1 MAIVEV
7 DVDID
12 TPSAILIPY
21 AIMTAI
27 LICVHLF
34 SLILATRLLP
44 ELEAYINNPNLNLP
58 LPVTKGHSWPVQLV
72 WYLSNIVGVVLF
84 LVELIFV
91 AFVKFYP
98 TDASGSDRVF
108 VGIATLAVV
117 VSLFTVSVP
126 FIVIFF
132 RSLSK
137 RKIRF
142 HEQKLEKAL
151 VLLETINQSSNV
163 STTNPAPD
171 VLESTEV

>member
-1 MAIVEV
+1 MEI
-7 DVDID
+7 DVDME

-21 AIMTAI
+21 AMMTAL

-58 LPVTKGHSWPVQLV
+58 LPITKGNSWPVQLV

-98 TDASGSDRVF
+98 TENGSDRVF
-108 VGIATLAVV
+108 IGVATLAVV
-117 VSLFTVSVP
+117 VTLFIFSVP
-126 FIVIFF
+126 FIVFFF
-132 RSLSK
+132 RSISK